1 MGAQPMTTKFL
12 HDLQHL
18 YFAFSQSHLPNAA
31 YVESAKAK
39 WSAGTL
45 FHSRLLEG
53 QLTQLIGTPIS
64 FQHVTINWHASILQE
79 LLTKDSPFTHLLPA
93 RRSALA
99 AALLLQAFC
108 RTAEDSILTR

>member
-53 QLTQLIGTPIS
+53 QLTQLTGTPIS

-79 LLTKDSPFTHLLPA
+79 LLTKDSPFTSFACQALSAGSCLVAAGILPDC
-93 RRSALA
+93 RR
-99 AALLLQAFC
+99 FN
-108 RTAEDSILTR
+108 IN